1 MPMIQATSCGRLFDA
16 VGSLLG
22 LGMIHTYDAQIAIAL
37 ESLCG
42 DEKGILLDYN
52 YDGRILDFTPTVQ
65 SIMDGVVNGES
76 RAHLA
81 VSFHK
86 TVAIALCETSADLME
101 RYNIS
106 DAAISGGVFQ
116 NRKLVELIYRAWHV
130 GNLYMN
136 EAVPSNDGGLAL
148 GQLWIGNQK

>member
-1 MPMIQATSCGRLFDA
+1 
-16 VGSLLG
+16 
-22 LGMIHTYDAQIAIAL
+22 
-37 ESLCG
+37 
-42 DEKGILLDYN
+42 
-52 YDGRILDFTPTVQ
+52 
-65 SIMDGVVNGES
+65 MDGVVKGES

-116 NRKLVELIYRAWHV
+116 NR
-130 GNLYMN
+130 
-136 EAVPSNDGGLAL
+136 
-148 GQLWIGNQK
+148 

>member
-1 MPMIQATSCGRLFDA
+1 MT
-16 VGSLLG
+16 
-22 LGMIHTYDAQIAIAL
+22 
-37 ESLCG
+37 
-42 DEKGILLDYN
+42 
-52 YDGRILDFTPTVQ
+52 GRILDFTPTVQ
-65 SIMDGVVNGES
+65 SIMDGVLKVNLELN
-76 RAHLA
+76 LA